1 MHKARQIGNW
11 PREDLEPILAKEK
24 VGQFVVHAH
33 SFGTAH
39 ALACGVYF
47 GPERC
52 VGVGVNGPFLD
63 IPLCDEIAA
72 ATKKKF
78 RCDAR
83 NVPKTAYL
91 ESCRGAWC
99 LAALCWAF
107 GWVKNQECTMASL
120 PDMKLAVKRRKRGEK
135 GGEVF
140 TLYMEGNKTAA
151 RRGVIGQVYDD
162 ANYEVAGVWGFDP
175 RALRCRA
182 LSIWYAEDDAQSPP
196 EHGAWLAREFEQRA
210 RDAREDFRLD
220 VKAEKM
226 GFGHFTYLQEEF
238 RATGLQTKVL
248 WEMATQGETAAG
260 VKVETS

>member
-1 MHKARQIGNW
+1 MQ
-11 PREDLEPILAKEK
+11 
-24 VGQFVVHAH
+24 Q
-33 SFGTAH
+33 
-39 ALACGVYF
+39 VYF
-47 GPERC
+47 DPERC

-83 NVPKTAYL
+83 NIPKTAYL

-140 TLYMEGNKTAA
+140 TLYMEGNSFGDTAKDQLKA
-151 RRGVIGQVYDD
+151 ACSTRGIVHDLG
-162 ANYEVAGVWGFDP
+162 
-175 RALRCRA
+175 
-182 LSIWYAEDDAQSPP
+182 EDED
-196 EHGAWLAREFEQRA
+196 E
-210 RDAREDFRLD
+210 DEDF
-220 VKAEKM
+220 
-226 GFGHFTYLQEEF
+226 
-238 RATGLQTKVL
+238 
-248 WEMATQGETAAG
+248 
-260 VKVETS
+260 